1 MSTPEA
7 AIHQF
12 RVAMA
17 RTNDIFMQEV
27 FQKRKFDAL
36 DQVYTSNARIM
47 PPGAPSISGLAG
59 IKQFWTDMI
68 QSANATAAVLT
79 SVEVMPAGDGIV
91 EIGKAVL
98 TVNPE
103 GQPAAEVEVKYV
115 VYWLQESG
123 SWKWHVDIWNA
134 NA

>member
-1 MSTPEA
+1 MSTPET
-7 AIHQF
+7 AIPQV
-12 RVAMA
+12 RLAMA
-17 RTNDIFMQEV
+17 HTNDIFSHEV
-27 FQKRKFDAL
+27 FQKRNFDAL
-36 DQVYTSNARIM
+36 DHVYTSSARIM

-59 IKQFWTDMI
+59 IKQFWADMI
-68 QSANATAAVLT
+68 QSTNASAAVLT